1 MWMTMSSLIA
11 MLSFADLGMGN
22 GLLNAVAQANG
33 RDDRA
38 AIRGFVS
45 SAYAALTAV
54 ALAIAVIAAT
64 AYPFVAWPRLFNVQS
79 ELAAH
84 EAGPAIAAFLACFA
98 LNIPFGV
105 VQRVQTGL
113 QQGFWS
119 GLWQC
124 AASLLSLAAL
134 LVAIRIEASLP
145 VLVLALFA
153 APLAINIANAAIFF
167 GVVAR
172 DILPTFRCV
181 TWRDMSRI
189 GGSGALFF
197 VLQIVI
203 AVAYS
208 SDNLVI
214 TQILGSSKVPEFAV
228 PAQMFGLISTVLNMA
243 LSPLWPAYG
252 EALARGDHDWVKQT
266 LHRSIILSVGLAA
279 FLSTALVFAG
289 PGLLKLWVGKEINP
303 PFVLILGL
311 GTWKVIEAGG
321 NAMAMFLN
329 GANVVGLQIG
339 LASAMGGTAIVLKVL
354 LVGRFGVSG
363 APWSVIVAYCVFVIL
378 PLIVM
383 LPNII
388 NRLKL
393 ADKSKGAGAR
403 ALFAT
408 EEETLEF
415 E

>member
-1 MWMTMSSLIA
+1 M
-11 MLSFADLGMGN
+11 
-22 GLLNAVAQANG
+22 
-33 RDDRA
+33 
-38 AIRGFVS
+38 
-45 SAYAALTAV
+45 
-54 ALAIAVIAAT
+54 
-64 AYPFVAWPRLFNVQS
+64 
-79 ELAAH
+79 
-84 EAGPAIAAFLACFA
+84 
-98 LNIPFGV
+98 
-105 VQRVQTGL
+105 
-113 QQGFWS
+113 
-119 GLWQC
+119 
-124 AASLLSLAAL
+124 
-134 LVAIRIEASLP
+134 
-145 VLVLALFA
+145 
-153 APLAINIANAAIFF
+153 
-167 GVVAR
+167 
-172 DILPTFRCV
+172 
-181 TWRDMSRI
+181 
-189 GGSGALFF
+189 
-197 VLQIVI
+197 
-203 AVAYS
+203 
-208 SDNLVI
+208 
-214 TQILGSSKVPEFAV
+214 

-252 EALARGDHDWVKQT
+252 EAIARGDHDWVKQT
-266 LHRSIILSVGLAA
+266 LYRSIILSVGLAA
-279 FLSTALVFAG
+279 FLSTVLVFAG
-289 PGLLKLWVGKEINP
+289 PWLLKLWVGKEINP
-303 PFVLILGL
+303 PFLLILGL
-311 GTWKVIEAGG
+311 GTWKVVEAGG